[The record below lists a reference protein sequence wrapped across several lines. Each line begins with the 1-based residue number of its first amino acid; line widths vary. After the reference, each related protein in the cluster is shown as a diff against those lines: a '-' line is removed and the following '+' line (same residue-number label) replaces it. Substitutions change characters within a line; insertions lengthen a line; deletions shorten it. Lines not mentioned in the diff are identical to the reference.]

1 MNRKRP
7 IIEEEEEGLQPKLSA
22 EMKRKMYNLSKNL
35 DVEEATNMLLDDADP
50 TLNEDLGE
58 ESEIDS
64 HDEVEVCE
72 VDSETEQDGDS
83 DEDEDVESYYMGKD
97 KKKQWNKKPLQKK
110 RREPQNIITHLP
122 VVIGIASNAKTAVEF
137 WNSLFTDD
145 ILDSIVTYTNQ
156 YIDIIK
162 DKFICNRTI
171 KATDEI
177 ELNAFLDYYTL
188 QELIGQIAKV
198 WRNFGVK
205 MGMELKNLALLCP

>member
-1 MNRKRP
+1 MKH
-7 IIEEEEEGLQPKLSA
+7 QQLSA
-22 EMKRKMYNLSKNL
+22 EMERKMYNLSKNL
-35 DVEEATNMLLDDADP
+35 DVEEVTNMLLDDADP

-97 KKKQWNKKPLQKK
+97 KKNQWNKKPLQKK
-110 RREPQNIITHLP
+110 CREPQNIITHLP
-122 VVIGIASNAKTAVEF
+122 AVIGTASNAKTAVEC
-137 WNSLFTDD
+137 WNSFFTDD

-156 YIDIIK
+156 YIDIVK

-177 ELNAFLDYYTL
+177 ELRAFFDYYTL
-188 QELIGQIAKV
+188 QELIGQIDKV

>member
-1 MNRKRP
+1 MLRNQGAPAAGSCGGSGAGSKEAGPSVLSLRNP
-7 IIEEEEEGLQPKLSA
+7 AVVAEELCETSYHSWIAELQEDRYNCANLSGSLYVNTSHSIRLSA
-22 EMKRKMYNLSKNL
+22 EMERKMYNLSKNL
-35 DVEEATNMLLDDADP
+35 DVEEVTNMLLDDADP

-122 VVIGIASNAKTAVEF
+122 AVSGPKRD
-137 WNSLFTDD
+137 SL
-145 ILDSIVTYTNQ
+145 IEIDS
-156 YIDIIK
+156 
-162 DKFICNRTI
+162 C
-171 KATDEI
+171 
-177 ELNAFLDYYTL
+177 
-188 QELIGQIAKV
+188 
-198 WRNFGVK
+198 
-205 MGMELKNLALLCP
+205 ALRGDM